1 MLGKLTK
8 RESEIAVVVA
18 EGKSNKEIAR
28 ILNITEGTVK
38 IHLHNIFQKLGI
50 MNRMV
55 LMAKIIREEVMGIT
69 GEETLNEGK

>member
-38 IHLHNIFQKLGI
+38 IHLHSIFQKLGI

>member
-1 MLGKLTK
+1 MLGALTK

-50 MNRMV
+50 MNRMA
-55 LMAKIIREEVMGIT
+55 LMVKILREEVMGIA
-69 GEETLNEGK
+69 GEETLDQGK